1 MFVVFFWGIINM
13 KGILWYIFL
22 YGFFVEDFLFATWGI
37 ILRFEGSETH
47 LPSFTALR
55 LPGCQAG
62 PWKGTMFTRKMHLA
76 PILFQGHMFVFRG
89 LTV

>member
-1 MFVVFFWGIINM
+1 M
-13 KGILWYIFL
+13 KGILWHIFL

-62 PWKGTMFTRKMHLA
+62 PWKGTMFTTN
-76 PILFQGHMFVFRG
+76 IWVQWLFLNKWLLQGGPQPVGIME
-89 LTV
+89 L